1 MKAKSRKILR
11 VSFYCVLACIVVVA
25 LSVGVLWWKMIR
37 DDRIARVEIQKR
49 LDAIRAAGQ
58 PLTAQDLAK
67 LYPDPLPEHDAVLLL
82 KPALAAL
89 VVPEDSTNLPF
100 FGGDDW
106 PRGTAPIAKPVLDEM
121 QVWMDKNQKAFDSI
135 QMEKLN
141 GAWIGCSF
149 ANGFTDLVY
158 APVSEIHSLA
168 KLLCLNAALQA
179 ERQHPK
185 EAFQSLKKAL
195 AIGNAWENDMP
206 IHGLVKLSIERWVCM
221 TLNRVLNRTVIAD
234 SDLMSISD
242 SLTSTNLGT
251 TKEYMISERCFGLSQ
266 ANQLQSLAKQATSH
280 TFSPVRLLIKSYQ
293 ARIIYRDQDLLNYL
307 EWDER
312 CLAPLDLPL
321 SNAIPT
327 LLNIKRDS
335 ANLWK
340 NKHVNFLNTFKKE
353 RISFLSTIIGERQI
367 GFLVREAEIVAQTRV
382 TRTVLAIERWRLAH
396 DGNLPDS
403 LAELLS
409 DLLSVVPKDL
419 FDEQPLRYKKLTRG
433 YIVYSVGPDFTD
445 DGGKE
450 KADDAKDSDH
460 YDITFTVER

>member
-149 ANGFTDLVY
+149 AN
-158 APVSEIHSLA
+158 
-168 KLLCLNAALQA
+168 
-179 ERQHPK
+179 
-185 EAFQSLKKAL
+185 
-195 AIGNAWENDMP
+195 
-206 IHGLVKLSIERWVCM
+206 
-221 TLNRVLNRTVIAD
+221 
-234 SDLMSISD
+234 
-242 SLTSTNLGT
+242 
-251 TKEYMISERCFGLSQ
+251 
-266 ANQLQSLAKQATSH
+266 
-280 TFSPVRLLIKSYQ
+280 
-293 ARIIYRDQDLLNYL
+293 
-307 EWDER
+307 
-312 CLAPLDLPL
+312 
-321 SNAIPT
+321 
-327 LLNIKRDS
+327 
-335 ANLWK
+335 
-340 NKHVNFLNTFKKE
+340 
-353 RISFLSTIIGERQI
+353 
-367 GFLVREAEIVAQTRV
+367 
-382 TRTVLAIERWRLAH
+382 
-396 DGNLPDS
+396 
-403 LAELLS
+403 
-409 DLLSVVPKDL
+409 
-419 FDEQPLRYKKLTRG
+419 
-433 YIVYSVGPDFTD
+433 
-445 DGGKE
+445 
-450 KADDAKDSDH
+450 
-460 YDITFTVER
+460 